1 MFEQSAFR
9 NSTIAAL
16 FVSFLVATPGAAV
29 AQGSAGGSI
38 GNDEKSLSG
47 SRPEQR
53 SVEPERSTRQSK
65 PQDQSKPQEEEQ
77 RRSTSRSGG
86 SGVTSFDG
94 AWAVVA
100 VGTTCQGTATGAI
113 VITSGRII
121 GQRVSGHVSPNGA
134 ATAVGNDNGVVVNS
148 SGHFSGRSGSGTYR
162 RSDGC
167 SGRWTASKQ

>member
-9 NSTIAAL
+9 NKTIAAL
-16 FVSFLVATPGAAV
+16 LVSFLVATPGAAV

-53 SVEPERSTRQSK
+53 SVEPERSPR
-65 PQDQSKPQEEEQ
+65 QSKPQEEEQ

>member
-1 MFEQSAFR
+1 MFEQSVFR
-9 NSTIAAL
+9 NRTIAAL
-16 FVSFLVATPGAAV
+16 LVSFLVATPGAAV

-53 SVEPERSTRQSK
+53 SVEPERSMR
-65 PQDQSKPQEEEQ
+65 QSKPQEEEQ